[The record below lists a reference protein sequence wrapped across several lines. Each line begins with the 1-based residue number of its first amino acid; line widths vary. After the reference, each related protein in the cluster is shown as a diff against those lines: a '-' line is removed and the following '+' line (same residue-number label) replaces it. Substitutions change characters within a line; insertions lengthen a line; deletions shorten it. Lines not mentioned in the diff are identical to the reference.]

1 MVNIKLLQD
10 YIKLEE
16 DELEQLYSE
25 SDIDRLLEDLSSLK
39 FDSSHILLEHTD
51 AFSNETVN
59 PETLSEE
66 ISRELDDRGFTP
78 RYIKAYLEKAKEKD
92 KDSVYI
98 NLIKNSLIGNPENNV
113 APNVQYRNKNI
124 KLKDLKESFKEENLT
139 FSNFT
144 EERQAQMIS
153 EIELILQ
160 GTNKYKKGLDS
171 ILSAIKNYQ
180 PPSYSRLTKPMSS
193 VSRVDPS
200 KKEEREE
207 LYEFYEELYPLYD
220 EIKTVI
226 KNILD
231 SWDRVDDDLL
241 DNLTPQSKPNPSL
254 EFIEEL
260 DGELEELFEVYKLMK
275 ESDYNYILRTNKIKY
290 DTDNINISAS
300 GKALS
305 NLAIETIS
313 DILRK
318 PSGKK
323 IQIETPGESSY
334 ADPTHRQKVLDAF
347 SDTDMNEDNEASEE
361 LTNVMDELDMD
372 SLTALQNVDPMF
384 IIASEKKLIKKKYSI
399 TSWQYIKDEI
409 ESVLSEIGESDLK
422 SVYEF
427 ISEQHDEYQ
436 EQAYDEDD
444 ERNSFYIPL
453 NDDAVRILSKHG
465 FDIDYDK
472 LEEVHQKL
480 ISVIAKILEVPTSP
494 SKLPSFTTIDD
505 YAPGATEEKGKKIIP
520 AGKGQEVQ
528 RQAILQNFNLKEGR
542 SLGKIGDRREK
553 AELGKFAD
561 SFAELIELTDRYYG
575 NPVRQL
581 MIPYVSIP
589 TFLSKQ
595 FLSPIINHGGENLG
609 RFTFGLY
616 RDWAVA
622 ILTPAQ
628 LDAMVDY
635 MQYMNQTV
643 KDAETLESKAQ
654 RLLKVLKDINPD
666 NAENDLAW
674 VASEL
679 KKVAKRNS
687 TLDLSDLELFGRPI
701 SSISYNKK
709 KQETSYYQL
718 QWLIYEFRDEIR
730 NRNNK
735 EQLDKFIQLYTKE
748 REIKLASYNYLIL
761 DAHDEIRKM
770 LGKPIYYNTG
780 HLDSFENMSDTI
792 DLIKDSH
799 GVDLTSHDIIKMVED
814 FDSYESLAK
823 KMGTTAEVVYHVK
836 ALYR

>member
-1 MVNIKLLQD
+1 MVNVKLLQD
-10 YIKLEE
+10 YIRLEE
-16 DELEQLYSE
+16 DQLEQLYSE
-25 SDIDRLLEDLSSLK
+25 SDIDRFLEELSGLK
-39 FDSSHILLEHTD
+39 FDSSHILLEHTE
-51 AFSNETVN
+51 AFSDETVN
-59 PETLSEE
+59 PETLSSE
-66 ISRELDDRGFTP
+66 ISTELDDRGFTSK
-78 RYIKAYLEKAKEKD
+78 YIKEYLEKAKEKD

-113 APNVQYRNKNI
+113 APNVKYKNKNI
-124 KLKDLKESFKEENLT
+124 KLKDLRESLKEENLT

-144 EERQAQMIS
+144 EEKQKQMIS

-160 GTNKYKKGLDS
+160 GTSKYKKGLDS

-193 VSRVDPS
+193 VARIDPS

-220 EIKTVI
+220 EMKSVI
-226 KNILD
+226 ETILN
-231 SWDRVDDDLL
+231 SWERVEEGLL
-241 DNLTPQSKPNPSL
+241 DNINRNSKLVPSP
-254 EFIEEL
+254 EFIDEL
-260 DGELEELFEVYKLMK
+260 DSELEELFEVYKLMK
-275 ESDYNYILRTNKIKY
+275 EGNYNYILRTGKLKY
-290 DTDNINISAS
+290 TTDNINISAS

-318 PSGKK
+318 PSSK
-323 IQIETPGESSY
+323 IKIDNTTDY
-334 ADPTHRQKVLDAF
+334 NDPTDRQKILD
-347 SDTDMNEDNEASEE
+347 SISYDEDDENDEVPEE
-361 LTNVMDELDMD
+361 LINVVDDLDMD

-384 IIASEKKLIKKKYSI
+384 IIASEKKLIKKKYSV

-436 EQAYDEDD
+436 EQAYDEDNN
-444 ERNSFYIPL
+444 RNSFYIPI
-453 NDDAVRILSKHG
+453 NDDAARILGKYN
-465 FDIDYDK
+465 FDIDYDT

-480 ISVIAKILEVPTSP
+480 ISVISKILETPSSP
-494 SKLPSFTTIDD
+494 STLPDFTTIDD
-505 YAPGATEEKGKKIIP
+505 FAPGATEEKGRKIIP
-520 AGKGQEVQ
+520 AGEAQETQ
-528 RQAILQNFNLKEGR
+528 RRTIIDNFNIKEGR
-542 SLGKIGDRREK
+542 NLGKIGDKREK
-553 AELGKFAD
+553 AELGEFAD
-561 SFAELIELTDRYYG
+561 SFAKLIELADKYYG

-616 RDWAVA
+616 RDWSVA
-622 ILTPAQ
+622 IITPSQ
-628 LDAMVDY
+628 LKGLIDY
-635 MQYMNQTV
+635 MKYMNQTV
-643 KDAETLESKAQ
+643 KDAENLEAKGQ
-654 RLLKVLKDINPD
+654 KLLRVLKDINPD

-674 VASEL
+674 VASEFR
-679 KKVAKRNS
+679 KIARRNS
-687 TLDLSDLELFGRPI
+687 KLDLSDLELFGRPVT
-701 SSISYNKK
+701 SIPYNKN
-709 KQETSYYQL
+709 QETSYYQL
-718 QWLIYEFRDEIR
+718 QWLIYEFRNEINSRYNKKELDEFIR
-730 NRNNK
+730 
-735 EQLDKFIQLYTKE
+735 LYRKE
-748 REIKLASYNYLIL
+748 RETKLASYNYLIL

-792 DLIKDSH
+792 DVIKDTH